1 MSSSYTSIL
10 KEVEFLFLLSVSSP
24 FLHGGQDKEQQIR
37 ELLSLNSFEKLMAP
51 TWSHFSAGLQELF
64 TSPNLQKITEEP
76 LFVSSVQ
83 HQATLELKED
93 GVEASAAT
101 SVMLSRSVSVFSL
114 DRPFFFII
122 FEDET
127 GIPLFI
133 GSVQNPSPDATP
145 QIREPQDSSEATD
158 TNKRRVP
165 K

>member
-1 MSSSYTSIL
+1 M
-10 KEVEFLFLLSVSSP
+10 FLLPVSSP
-24 FLHGGQDKEQQIR
+24 VLQGGQDKERQIR
-37 ELLSLNSFEKLMAP
+37 ELLSLDSFEKLMAP

-64 TSPNLQKITEEP
+64 ISPNLQKITEEP

-114 DRPFFFII
+114 NSPFIFII
-122 FEDET
+122 SEDET

-133 GSVQNPSPDATP
+133 GSVQNPNPDAAP
-145 QIREPQDSSEATD
+145 QIWEPRDPRRVTD
-158 TNKRRVP
+158 TKKDHVP